1 MSNARLAEA
10 VGLSPSACLRR
21 LHILENNG
29 TIRGYTAIIADPEPE
44 DVTMVIIQISL
55 DRQTEEFM
63 KRFEAAVRKIAEVR
77 ECYLMTGLTD
87 YLLRIEARHMADYE
101 PIPSDVL
108 PPPNRK
114 SCWQGKGR

>member
-1 MSNARLAEA
+1 MRTAPVDAIDKRILQLLRQDGRMSNARLAEA

-55 DRQTEEFM
+55 DRQTEE
-63 KRFEAAVRKIAEVR
+63 RAAARRGGK
-77 ECYLMTGLTD
+77 ECVSTGRSRWAPD
-87 YLLRIEARHMADYE
+87 H
-101 PIPSDVL
+101 
-108 PPPNRK
+108 
-114 SCWQGKGR
+114 